1 VETVDGEPDFSQ
13 WAMQDLV
20 KAPLPSAS
28 HDGPAP
34 AMWLGLQSMVE
45 LATGRDGK
53 VVVCDAT
60 KRGVKFTMGYV
71 EGFRKE
77 THVVLP
83 AEAPR
88 AVADLF
94 SADVAKKVLN
104 NASFRKKLE
113 EAGGAN
119 LMLGVIIDR
128 VLQELDVYTPEELES
143 LKAFCKMRGGDE
155 MQVRCGRD
163 GGELFIS
170 VIDVVMVAKKC
181 TYETSKK
188 ICQRLFQDYWN
199 MDPNG
204 RTEGTDLPPQFFRS
218 LRLQQGRHGGQA
230 TLCANAAAIG
240 EILILIPGCEL
251 SANLRKDM
259 VRSFLGSGGA
269 VTFQSLL
276 ANPRI
281 RDHLREAGENPMVDL
296 VEKEEL
302 RLQLR
307 NLSTSV
313 QNLESEGERKM
324 KVLLDSQR
332 VEILKEVQEALGQ
345 QDDRLLTRLGR
356 NCEQVSVRVMMMQ
369 AMVSGKLADFFSSL
383 KGSIQENLQTVVDEA
398 RASGVI
404 EITRNAGTA
413 ASHQADQAMLIEKCR
428 PLPSGPEGIALFQE
442 VGELLTVTSYL
453 EDRLEEEEQYVI
465 KHFAVPFS
473 KELKKLKLREA
484 QGGVRPWR
492 AWVQC
497 AWRIQYTEADRA
509 TMDELYGKSLWKN
522 KMEKMLELHR
532 PATPN
537 QPRRPHMSANRGGPY
552 SRPTGGGDDPHAS
565 RPIWEAFFR
574 GSSRSDDV

>member
-1 VETVDGEPDFSQ
+1 MEVVDGEPDFSQ

-34 AMWLGLQSMVE
+34 EMWLGVQSLAE
-45 LATGRDGK
+45 LANGSDGK
-53 VVVCDAT
+53 VLVCNAA
-60 KRGVKFTMGYV
+60 KRGVKFMMGYV

-83 AEAPR
+83 DEAPR
-88 AVADLF
+88 VVADLF

-143 LKAFCKMRGGDE
+143 LKAFCKMRGEDE
-155 MQVRCGRD
+155 MQVRGGRD

-204 RTEGTDLPPQFFRS
+204 ITEGTDLPPQLFRS
-218 LRLQQGRHGGQA
+218 LRLQQGSNGGQA

-240 EILILIPGCEL
+240 EILILGCEL

-281 RDHLREAGENPMVDL
+281 RDHLREASENPMVDL

-302 RLQLR
+302 RTQLQ
-307 NLSTSV
+307 NVHTS
-313 QNLESEGERKM
+313 
-324 KVLLDSQR
+324 
-332 VEILKEVQEALGQ
+332 
-345 QDDRLLTRLGR
+345 LTTI
-356 NCEQVSVRVMMMQ
+356 
-369 AMVSGKLADFFSSL
+369 KTD
-383 KGSIQENLQTVVDEA
+383 I
-398 RASGVI
+398 
-404 EITRNAGTA
+404 A
-413 ASHQADQAMLIEKCR
+413 AFTQ
-428 PLPSGPEGIALFQE
+428 
-442 VGELLTVTSYL
+442 
-453 EDRLEEEEQYVI
+453 
-465 KHFAVPFS
+465 
-473 KELKKLKLREA
+473 
-484 QGGVRPWR
+484 
-492 AWVQC
+492 
-497 AWRIQYTEADRA
+497 
-509 TMDELYGKSLWKN
+509 
-522 KMEKMLELHR
+522 
-532 PATPN
+532 
-537 QPRRPHMSANRGGPY
+537 RPHFDLDAFKNWVMTEWGQALCTSLSQAVCFSLSQKFKDLRDEIREVFSN
-552 SRPTGGGDDPHAS
+552 PTGS
-565 RPIWEAFFR
+565 FIELN
-574 GSSRSDDV
+574 